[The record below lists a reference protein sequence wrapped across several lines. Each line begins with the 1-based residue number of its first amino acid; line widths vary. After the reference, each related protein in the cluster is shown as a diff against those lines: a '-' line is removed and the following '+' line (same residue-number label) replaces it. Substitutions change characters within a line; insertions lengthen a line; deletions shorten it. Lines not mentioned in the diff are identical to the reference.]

1 MLLKHVTKNIS
12 AYCHDELSAV
22 DARQFNEHIMA
33 CAKCRA
39 AFDEIKLGI
48 QLAEQLPV
56 QIAPANLWNDLE
68 YKLAAEP
75 ALQSTTSRSGLGWQ
89 SKVAIAAALVLVVAL
104 AGLWLMRSNV
114 TPPKQGSSWGVQR
127 VQGTPRID
135 SNGIDK
141 SGQLAIGQW
150 LETDSQ
156 SQAQIEVGSIGV
168 VDVGPDTRVRLL
180 QTLPT
185 EHRLELARGKMSARI
200 WAPPRLFFVDTPS
213 AVAADLGCAYTLE
226 VDDSGATLLRVT
238 SGWVALELKD
248 RESMVPAGA
257 ACRTRPGIGPG
268 TPYFENASQEFQDSL
283 VHLDF
288 DSEPSKRKASL
299 KLLLSHT
306 RERDTLTLWHLLGRV
321 DENERGQIYDKMVA
335 LVPAPEGVTREGVLQ
350 LDATMLE
357 LWRDRLEPSWAV
369 STYLPKKV
377 AEAYWRMKNGVQR
390 SLDKTPTK

>member
-1 MLLKHVTKNIS
+1 MLSRHVTKDIS

-39 AFDEIKLGI
+39 QFDEIKLGI
-48 QLAEQLPV
+48 QLAEQLPTYT
-56 QIAPANLWNDLE
+56 APANLWSDLE
-68 YKLAAEP
+68 LRFAADP
-75 ALQSTTSRSGLGWQ
+75 SIQVTQSRYHFGWRSR
-89 SKVAIAAALVLVVAL
+89 VAVAAAFLIAVAL
-104 AGLWLMRSNV
+104 VGLWLMRSNV
-114 TPPKQGSSWGVQR
+114 VPTEQVSSWEVQR
-127 VQGTPRID
+127 VEGTPRIN
-135 SNGIDK
+135 STGIEK
-141 SGQLAIGQW
+141 NGQLAIGQW

-156 SQAQIEVGSIGV
+156 SKAQIEVGSIGV
-168 VDVGPDTRVRLL
+168 VEVDPNTRVRLL

-268 TPYFENASQEFQDSL
+268 TPYFENASPEFRDSL
-283 VHLDF
+283 AHLDF
-288 DSEPSKRKASL
+288 DSEPAKRKSSL

-321 DENERGQIYDKMVA
+321 DEDERGQIYNKMA
-335 LVPAPEGVTREGVLQ
+335 SLVPPPDGVTRDGVLK
-350 LDATMLE
+350 LDAKMLE
-357 LWRDRLEPSWAV
+357 LWRDRLEPTWAV

-390 SLDKTPTK
+390 RLDKTPTK

>member
-1 MLLKHVTKNIS
+1 MLSRHVTKDIS

-39 AFDEIKLGI
+39 QFDEIKLGI
-48 QLAEQLPV
+48 QLAEQLPGYS
-56 QIAPANLWNDLE
+56 APANLW
-68 YKLAAEP
+68 
-75 ALQSTTSRSGLGWQ
+75 SGLELRFAADPSIQVTQSRYQFGWR
-89 SKVAIAAALVLVVAL
+89 SRVAVAAAFLIAVAL
-104 AGLWLMRSNV
+104 VGLWLMRSNMV
-114 TPPKQGSSWGVQR
+114 PTEQVSSWEVQR
-127 VQGTPRID
+127 VEGTPRIN
-135 SNGIDK
+135 STGIEK
-141 SGQLAIGQW
+141 NGQLAIGQW

-156 SQAQIEVGSIGV
+156 SKAQIEVGSIGV
-168 VDVGPDTRVRLL
+168 VEVDPNTRVRLL

-268 TPYFENASQEFQDSL
+268 TPYFENASPEFRDSL
-283 VHLDF
+283 AHLDF
-288 DSEPSKRKASL
+288 DSEPAKRKSSL

-321 DENERGQIYDKMVA
+321 DEDERGQIYDKIA
-335 LVPAPEGVTREGVLQ
+335 SFVPPPDGVTRDGVLK
-350 LDATMLE
+350 LDAKMLE
-357 LWRDRLEPSWAV
+357 LWRDRLEPTWAV

-390 SLDKTPTK
+390 RLDKTPTK